1 MISGNI
7 NPSGLVKK
15 FYLPNKLEV
24 LLFSSSDKL
33 SLVSF
38 GLDLGSIF
46 DPKDYLGFSKVLSC
60 VSQYFQTEGKQFTKV
75 MDSIQKKGQA
85 CITYYWIPQSSETT
99 IEFSGIFSSECL
111 DDYLRRIRSSLD
123 VLDYSEEIVAKC
135 LGMLKKEYENE
146 VNFCSVQRNAVLKS
160 IFNSELRGSLMTVKN
175 CVIPDLIKEIKN
187 FKKKFYSSNIMKL
200 VIESSLTFD
209 HLTILVN
216 KHFSTIPNLNT
227 DIKLMRYNIGLKN
240 LHTQGLLGNFVEY
253 KGDDNKISF
262 VFVLD
267 SQKGAILG
275 SNRIPL
281 FEYLVKHYFCG
292 EYSGSL
298 RNAISPLILTCNV
311 EYYAERLALVLFE
324 VESDIEQIPLE
335 ETLELLYSSV
345 VLLRKTKIKKEYFEF
360 LINNCVA
367 NYMNFNWFDFKL
379 NIQDRISSLINYN
392 VWHKLERYCKYNDL
406 DLEEFNKILNFLD
419 IENMLILVNSNQVNY
434 LMSNNYEDY
443 VENVTEIVEHQAFNT
458 SFYSFS
464 SNSGNY
470 ETFSKSSRNRIID
483 FNGRYVYRYEEPLLK
498 IKYNIR
504 KISPRLINRLK
515 KTKESFGIING
526 LSRPFINPYTP
537 KDFKLVDFIWECTS
551 NSPNLGNNIIDTE
564 LNPLI
569 ENYSEFYP
577 NYYLLSKIGDIFKT
591 KMVRDRRLAI
601 CKYHDTQINI
611 SENVKI
617 WYKARNDKKQPYFKG
632 ILRLSSAFN
641 SFTFITLILSYILV
655 ISMNNIL
662 NLPLIQDAKL
672 SFSPRNSPVHLSNV
686 PSLDLHISGYSSS
699 LYIIIKTIFSSLNSE
714 EIITDVVLNDSLLI
728 YKRLLMRKKETMTSE
743 LKARELSW
751 RITVPNYP
759 TLGRQYLGL
768 SQITYQELFNEFK
781 KFKENL
787 CIDGLFIGNLDR
799 AELEKLLEEFSTKVG
814 IKAKKKQCLKLFKGR
829 SFPIKDLRGT
839 ASKKVFYHYNRP
851 DYFELSKAYI
861 SSNLDGKGMKELG
874 TKFSIE
880 NLFKLL
886 NEECGQINCTN
897 EVMRSGYLDFK
908 LSSDDFGPNIALLD
922 IIIYKNIQDFYTD
935 NVDIGILYLNDA
947 YYNTYWLNESL
958 KMTSESLSLKT
969 FIEAF
974 DSYYKWSIQL
984 ESWDYSANDLGLFIS
999 KFTDKYHNYLKNGL
1013 GEDYKVI
1020 KNLTISKLKNKLL
1033 KSDIDEEFNSHK
1045 FNLGYSESVIESL
1058 KELDFFGFK
1067 SKMNHILNDSAS
1079 FILVQVQSTEKKE
1092 LILARKS
1099 QNFYSEGRNLSR
1111 MELSNSMNISIP
1123 PGYKHIKHID
1133 ELIQDD
1139 RIPLSVSDTEE

>member
-7 NPSGLVKK
+7 NPSDLVKK

-24 LLFSSSDKL
+24 LLISSSDKL

-111 DDYLRRIRSSLD
+111 DEYLRRIRSSLD
-123 VLDYSEEIVAKC
+123 LLDYSEEIVTKC

-146 VNFCSVQRNAVLKS
+146 VNSSAVQKNAVLKS
-160 IFNSELRGSLMTVKN
+160 IFNSELRGSLMTVKS
-175 CVIPDLIKEIKN
+175 CVISDLVKEIKK

-200 VIESSLTFD
+200 VIESSLTFE
-209 HLTILVN
+209 HLTTLVN
-216 KHFSTIPNLNT
+216 RHFSTIPNLNT

-253 KGDDNKISF
+253 KGVDNKISF

-267 SQKGAILG
+267 SEKGAILG

-311 EYYAERLALVLFE
+311 EYYAERLALVWFE

-406 DLEEFNKILNFLD
+406 ELEEFNKILNFLD
-419 IENMLILVNSNQVNY
+419 IENILILVNSNQANY

-443 VENVTEIVEHQAFNT
+443 VENITEIVENQVFNT

-464 SNSGNY
+464 SNSGND
-470 ETFSKSSRNRIID
+470 ECSSKSSRNKIID
-483 FNGRYVYRYEEPLLK
+483 CNGKYVYHYEEPLLK
-498 IKYNIR
+498 IKYNIK

-515 KTKESFGIING
+515 QTKESFGIING

-551 NSPNLGNNIIDTE
+551 NSSNLGNDVVIDTE
-564 LNPLI
+564 LNTFI
-569 ENYSEFYP
+569 ESYNEFYP
-577 NYYLLSKIGDIFKT
+577 NYYLLTKIGDIFKT

-601 CKYHDTQINI
+601 CKYHDTQISI
-611 SENVKI
+611 SENVNV
-617 WYKARNDKKQPYFKG
+617 WYKARNDKKHPYFKG

-641 SFTFITLILSYILV
+641 SFKFITMILSYILV
-655 ISMNNIL
+655 ISMNNTL

-672 SFSPRNSPVHLSNV
+672 TFSPRNSPEQLSNV

-699 LYIIIKTIFSSLNSE
+699 LYIIIKTILSSLNSE
-714 EIITDVVLNDSLLI
+714 EVITETVLNDSLFI
-728 YKRLLMRKKETMTSE
+728 YKGLLMKKKETMTSE

-751 RITVPNYP
+751 RIIAPNYP

-768 SQITYQELFNEFK
+768 SQITYQELYNEFK

-799 AELEKLLEEFSTKVG
+799 AELEKLLKEFSTRVG
-814 IKAKKKQCLKLFKGR
+814 IKAKKEQCLKLFKSR
-829 SFPIKDLRGT
+829 SFPIKDFRGT
-839 ASKKVFYHYNRP
+839 ANKVFYHYNRP
-851 DYFELSKAYI
+851 DYFELSKNYI
-861 SSNLDGKGMKELG
+861 NSNLDEKAMKKLD

-908 LSSDDFGPNIALLD
+908 LSSDEFGPNIALLD

-974 DSYYKWSIQL
+974 DSYYKWSVQL
-984 ESWDYSANDLGLFIS
+984 ESWDYSANDLGLYIS
-999 KFTDKYHNYLKNGL
+999 KFTDKYSNYLKNGF
-1013 GEDYKVI
+1013 GEDYKAI

-1058 KELDFFGFK
+1058 KELDFFDFK
-1067 SKMNHILNDSAS
+1067 SKMNHILNDYAS
-1079 FILVQVQSTEKKE
+1079 FLLVQVQSTEKKD
-1092 LILARKS
+1092 LILACKS
-1099 QNFYSEGRNLSR
+1099 QNLYSESRNPR
-1111 MELSNSMNISIP
+1111 RIRFNKNMNVSIP

-1139 RIPLSVSDTEE
+1139 RIPLSVLDTEE